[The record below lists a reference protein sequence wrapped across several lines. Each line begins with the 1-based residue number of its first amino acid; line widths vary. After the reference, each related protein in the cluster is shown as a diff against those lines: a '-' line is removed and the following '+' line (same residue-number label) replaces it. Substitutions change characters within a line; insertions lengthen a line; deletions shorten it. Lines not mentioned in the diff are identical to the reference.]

1 MGISLDKS
9 ILGIS
14 WVSKTK
20 AGCMG
25 ISLDKA
31 ILGITGERDKD
42 RLYGH
47 QSRQGYPGYH
57 G

>member
-25 ISLDKA
+25 ISLDKS
-31 ILGITGERDKD
+31 ILGITGEQDKG

-47 QSRQGYPGYH
+47 QSR
-57 G
+57 

>member
-1 MGISLDKS
+1 MSKTKTGCMGISLDKA

-14 WVSKTK
+14 RVSKTK

-31 ILGITGERDKD
+31 ILGITGKQDKG
-42 RLYGH
+42 RLFGH
-47 QSRQGYPGYH
+47 QSR
-57 G
+57 

>member
-14 WVSKTK
+14 WVGKTK

-31 ILGITGERDKD
+31 ILGITGEQDKG

-47 QSRQGYPGYH
+47 QSRPGYPGYH